1 MPRITPP
8 ITLWAAAGLAA
19 VLIGQ
24 SAYAQ
29 QPAQQPGGPAMPRFM
44 TQPNNAQP
52 LPDSQ
57 GANGN
62 GTGAAGAP
70 QFHPPT
76 PIAGGPGQLPP
87 THLTQPG
94 YPYLG
99 APMYPSPQPY
109 VPAEVGSTFITN
121 QALAPH
127 EMLYPHCY
135 HAMYPPFYHKVK
147 GRWVM
152 TGSGVRYREDW
163 YLQGTEVKVKY
174 NGHISP
180 LSLFHAPVGN
190 THFSSGPNIG
200 WRTSSFFH

>member
-1 MPRITPP
+1 MPRITLG
-8 ITLWAAAGLAA
+8 IAAALAVA
-19 VLIGQ
+19 FVGQ
-24 SAYAQ
+24 SAQAQ
-29 QPAQQPGGPAMPRFM
+29 PQLGPPGFMNQPAD
-44 TQPNNAQP
+44 AQP
-52 LPDSQ
+52 LAGSNG
-57 GANGN
+57 GANGSGTN
-62 GTGAAGAP
+62 GNGLSGNP

-109 VPAEVGSTFITN
+109 VPPEVGSTFITN

-127 EMLYPHCY
+127 EMLYPHRY
-135 HAMYPPFYHKVK
+135 HAMYPPFFYKVK

-152 TGSGVRYREDW
+152 TSAGVRYREDW

-180 LSLFHAPVGN
+180 LSLFMPPVGN
-190 THFSSGPNIG
+190 THFGGTRNIG
-200 WRTSSFFH
+200 WATSGLFH